1 MHEVDASQYDFTREL
16 MQATRYVRRVTGT
29 DEPHWL
35 DEEEQEAWLAVATLV
50 FLLPGVLDRQLLRD
64 ANLSLFDYM
73 VLSGLS
79 MAPHRRQRMSELA
92 EFANGSLS
100 RLSNVVK
107 RFEQRGWVVRE
118 PDPADGR
125 YTVARLTD
133 AGWDVVVAAAP
144 GHVDAVRRHV
154 IAPLTSAQL
163 RSIAAAGRR
172 IAAALDD
179 DTGCAEPPC

>member
-1 MHEVDASQYDFTREL
+1 MDATPDP
-16 MQATRYVRRVTGT
+16 V
-29 DEPHWL
+29 WL
-35 DEEEQEAWLAVATLV
+35 DEDEQEAWLAVATLML
-50 FLLPGVLDRQLLRD
+50 LLPGALDRQLTRD
-64 ANLSLFDYM
+64 ANLSLFEYM

-79 MAPHRRQRMSELA
+79 MAPHRQQRMSALA
-92 EFANGSLS
+92 HFANGSLS

-133 AGWDVVVAAAP
+133 EGWEVVVAAAP

-154 IAPLTSAQL
+154 ISPLTTAQL
-163 RSIAAAGRR
+163 RSLADTGRR
-172 IAAALDD
+172 IAAALGDD
-179 DTGCAEPPC
+179 EHCAD